1 MTFEEL
7 QGRAERVFYSFW
19 IEEGTPE
26 ECKFYKDFFDKY
38 PNRGNYEAFYKKC
51 LQKHAHTLT
60 SSWDYEEPEHYDT
73 PEDLLQAIEE
83 QEQALTELYL

>member
-1 MTFEEL
+1 
-7 QGRAERVFYSFW
+7 
-19 IEEGTPE
+19 
-26 ECKFYKDFFDKY
+26 
-38 PNRGNYEAFYKKC
+38 